1 MVQPLRA
8 LCRILAGVLFAG
20 LVSVASPSQGSE
32 LQIEVRG
39 EPVPV
44 AAKRIVRWSDEAI
57 SIEGPGGAKTFD
69 RQQVLAITFP
79 PRKPESDGT
88 SCVWTTAG
96 DVLIAADLRLADEV
110 LHVRLALPALI
121 EIPVPLEEVRA
132 IRRLEGER
140 LSRFPTRPRD
150 AEPADDVVFLSNRD
164 VLRGEFVGLNRGEL
178 QFRSSV
184 GETRIPE
191 AGYRGILFSP
201 ELLTTRPVPTRHGTV
216 ELVNGTN
223 LVVDS
228 TQFEPS
234 DSRWRFRRGAD
245 ELALSEDALVRICF
259 LTDRVRPLSEFPPVS
274 IKRTPFLP
282 GPAEVTEAK
291 SPAAPPVAVIGSRSV
306 CQGLAGTGR
315 TRWEFDVP
323 PKAAEFRSS
332 IGLPDEVGAAG
343 SARFRIELDGAE
355 AYRSELLRGG
365 GTRQRVPPV
374 SLAGKKRL
382 ALVVDYGENWD
393 VLNEGVWIDPLVL
406 FEAAAR

>member
-1 MVQPLRA
+1 MVQPFKTLS
-8 LCRILAGVLFAG
+8 RILAGVVFTS
-20 LVSVASPSQGSE
+20 LVAVASPLPASE

-39 EPVPV
+39 EPAPV
-44 AAKRIVRWSDEAI
+44 AASRIVRWSDEAI
-57 SIEGPGGAKTFD
+57 AIEGPSGAKTFD
-69 RQQVLAITFP
+69 RQQVLSIGFP
-79 PRKPESDGT
+79 PRKPESEGT

-96 DVLIAADLRLADEV
+96 DVLIAGDLRLADEV
-110 LHVRLALPALI
+110 LHVRLSLPTSV

-164 VLRGEFVGLNRGEL
+164 ILRGEFVGLNRGEL

-184 GETRIPE
+184 GETKIPE

-201 ELLTTRPVPTRHGTV
+201 ELLTTRPVPRRHETV

-228 TQFEPS
+228 TQFDPS
-234 DSRWRFRRGAD
+234 DSRWRFRRDAD
-245 ELALSEDALVRICF
+245 ELAISEDAMVQIQF
-259 LTDRVRPLSEFPPVS
+259 LTDRVRPLSKFPPVA
-274 IKRTPFLP
+274 IRRTPFLP
-282 GPAEVTEAK
+282 GLSEVAEAD
-291 SPAAPPVAVIGSRSV
+291 SPAAPPVAVIGGRAL

-315 TRWEFDVP
+315 TRWEFEIP
-323 PKAAEFRSS
+323 PTAAEFRSS
-332 IGLPDEVGAAG
+332 IGLPDQVGAAG
-343 SARFRIELDGAE
+343 SARFRIELDGVD
-355 AYRSELLRGG
+355 AYRSDLLRGG

>member
-1 MVQPLRA
+1 MVPPLRTV
-8 LCRILAGVLFAG
+8 CRILAGVVLA
-20 LVSVASPSQGSE
+20 VSSSSQASE
-32 LQIEVRG
+32 LQIEVWG
-39 EPVPV
+39 EPAPV
-44 AAKRIVRWSDEAI
+44 AASRIVRSSDKGI
-57 SIEGPGGAKTFD
+57 SIEGPSGAKTID
-69 RQQVLAITFP
+69 RQQVLSITFP

-96 DVLIAADLRLADEV
+96 DVLIAVELRLADEV
-110 LHVRLALPALI
+110 LHVRLSSPVSI

-132 IRRLEGER
+132 IRRLQGER

-150 AEPADDVVFLSNRD
+150 AKPADDIVFLSNRD
-164 VLRGEFVGLNRGEL
+164 VLQGEFVGLNRGEL
-178 QFRSSV
+178 QFRSTV
-184 GETRIPE
+184 GETKIPE

-201 ELLTTRPVPTRHGTV
+201 ELLTTRPVPARHETV

-228 TQFEPS
+228 TQFDPS

-245 ELALSEDALVRICF
+245 ELAISEDALVQIRF
-259 LTDRVRPLSEFPPVS
+259 LADRVRPLSEFPPVA

-282 GPAEVTEAK
+282 GPAEVAEPD
-291 SPAAPPVAVIGSRSV
+291 SPAAPPVAAIGGRAL

-315 TRWEFDVP
+315 TRWEFDIP

-355 AYRSELLRGG
+355 AYRSDLLRGG

-382 ALVVDYGENWD
+382 ALVIDYGENWD
-393 VLNEGVWIDPLVL
+393 VLNEGVWIDPLIL
-406 FEAAAR
+406 FEGAAR

>member
-1 MVQPLRA
+1 MVQSTRTF
-8 LCRILAGVLFAG
+8 CRIVAAALFAG
-20 LVSVASPSQGSE
+20 LVAVASPASASE

-39 EPVPV
+39 EPAPV
-44 AAKRIVRWSDEAI
+44 AASRIVRWSEEVVA
-57 SIEGPGGAKTFD
+57 IEGPAGAKTID
-69 RQQVLAITFP
+69 RQQVLTIAFS

-110 LHVRLALPALI
+110 LHVRLSLPTSI
-121 EIPVPLEEVRA
+121 DVPVPLEEVRA

-140 LSRFPTRPRD
+140 VSRFPARPRD

-184 GETRIPE
+184 GETKIPE

-201 ELLTTRPVPTRHGTV
+201 ELLTTRPVPTRHGTI

-245 ELALSEDALVRICF
+245 ELALSEDALVEIRF

-274 IKRTPFLP
+274 IRRAPFLP
-282 GPAEVTEAK
+282 GPSEVAEADTL
-291 SPAAPPVAVIGSRSV
+291 AAPPVAVIGGRAL

-323 PKAAEFRSS
+323 PQAAEFRSS
-332 IGLPDEVGAAG
+332 IGLPDQAGAAG
-343 SARFRIELDGAE
+343 SARFRIELDGVD
-355 AYRSELLRGG
+355 AYRSDLLRGG

-374 SLAGKKRL
+374 SLTGKKRL
-382 ALVVDYGENWD
+382 ALVIDYGENWD